1 MVGISKEDVLNWYQ
15 GLSASH
21 RLETICALLDHS
33 LPFEL
38 RFLGSVIENLG
49 RKDFHVLRDAEC
61 RTNSLHSSESAPDH
75 ASILKLLSEG
85 PAPTAMTLNPQ
96 MIGTSGFGFNSLSS
110 SGNLITHFIE
120 NFIFNLKLNIVV
132 KVTFML

>member
-15 GLSASH
+15 GLNASH

-49 RKDFHVLRDAEC
+49 RKDFHVLRDAEF

-75 ASILKLLSEG
+75 AAILKLLSEG
-85 PAPTAMTLNPQ
+85 PTPTAMTLNPQ
-96 MIGTSGFGFNSLSS
+96 MATSIGSFNSHCSS
-110 SGNLITHFIE
+110 SGKFLLF
-120 NFIFNLKLNIVV
+120 
-132 KVTFML
+132 